1 MSQDKPTA
9 RREPWGALAQQLE
22 VLASRPLQPRRAV
35 LRQLAARFRAIA
47 ATRPED
53 RRAV

>member
-1 MSQDKPTA
+1 MQNPSPSSGA
-9 RREPWGALAQQLE
+9 YAALADQLLK
-22 VLASRPLQPRRAV
+22 LANKPLQPKRRE